1 MINYGLVAQLS
12 KPVVPV
18 SSCRIVG
25 LGGAGVAFLERL
37 DRESGGIMDLVAIH
51 TSAQALH
58 RSCAVVKV
66 QIGREATKGLGAG
79 GDAGLGRAAG
89 QESADEIRAACEG
102 AELVILCAGLGGGTA
117 SGAAPLVAQ
126 QAKAAGAMVIG
137 LVTLPFAGEGG
148 KRKEQAEE
156 ALVRLGRHCVTVLC
170 FENDRMSELG
180 STDATV
186 REAFTAAEATLSRAV
201 RSVLRMVGLPAIMP
215 VGLDELWQM
224 FRGAEARCQF
234 GYGSGTGP
242 DRVIEAVEQALQDPL
257 LDDGTILSEP
267 GDVLVHLTAGE
278 NLRLAEVQ
286 SVLLHLSRHFAPSSQ
301 VLLGVSEDPA
311 NAGALEVVIMA
322 ATKSGVMP
330 AVDEEEESSVDRTE
344 TTATID
350 HDGSEPEK
358 QPAKPAAKRGAK
370 SAAKREGGATQVEL
384 PFEQTMRGRFKDLD
398 PTMVEG
404 QDLDVPT
411 YIRMRLR
418 LK

>member
-1 MINYGLVAQLS
+1 
-12 KPVVPV
+12 
-18 SSCRIVG
+18 
-25 LGGAGVAFLERL
+25 
-37 DRESGGIMDLVAIH
+37 
-51 TSAQALH
+51 
-58 RSCAVVKV
+58 
-66 QIGREATKGLGAG
+66 
-79 GDAGLGRAAG
+79 
-89 QESADEIRAACEG
+89 
-102 AELVILCAGLGGGTA
+102 
-117 SGAAPLVAQ
+117 
-126 QAKAAGAMVIG
+126 
-137 LVTLPFAGEGG
+137 
-148 KRKEQAEE
+148 
-156 ALVRLGRHCVTVLC
+156 
-170 FENDRMSELG
+170 MSELG
-180 STDATV
+180 PTEATM
-186 REAFTAAEATLSRAV
+186 RQAFAAASATLSRAV
-201 RSVLRMVGLPAIMP
+201 HSVLRMVGLPAIMP

-330 AVDEEEESSVDRTE
+330 AVDDEEEAPVDRTE

-350 HDGSEPEK
+350 DDGSEPEK